1 MKIAEV
7 KIGLMNTAF
16 SLIDTYFNGN
26 DLGNKF
32 INSTMKIILKQNI
45 HKFDDIFNLF
55 TDKDGEIDL
64 QMMIDEYTNMISDNG
79 IIFDLKDYINNDL
92 VRNMLPNKVLIIKKE
107 DILSILN

>member
-1 MKIAEV
+1 MTIAEV
-7 KIGLMNTAF
+7 KIRLMNTAF